1 MSSVVVLVDTEVPAT
16 EGVEDEVARPAVDGT
31 ALLSLAAVIHV
42 EMVGWDNEGVG
53 GGGGGAVACRPHDAA
68 AEVARPPG
76 DRC

>member
-1 MSSVVVLVDTEVPAT
+1 MSSVVVLVDTEVPAAV
-16 EGVEDEVARPAVDGT
+16 GVEDEVAQPAVDGA

-42 EMVGWDNEGVG
+42 EMVGWDNKGVG